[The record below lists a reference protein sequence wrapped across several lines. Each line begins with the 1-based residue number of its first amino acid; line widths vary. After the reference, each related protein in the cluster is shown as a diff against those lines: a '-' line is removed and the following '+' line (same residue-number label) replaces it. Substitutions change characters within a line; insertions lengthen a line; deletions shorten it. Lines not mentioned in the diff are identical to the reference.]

1 MSERA
6 DFFFLPEHLGMGE
19 TRYGRSS
26 VVLAPIPKK
35 GLEGGREGGKGEA
48 TAEEDLHSIVF
59 PRCVKARIS

>member
-35 GLEGGREGGKGEA
+35 GLEEGGEGGGRSHRGGGFALSCTSPLREGA
-48 TAEEDLHSIVF
+48 D
-59 PRCVKARIS
+59 